1 MIPASISIAFNPK
14 EQTTQDSVA
23 YVKVRGTLA
32 ESMHLITF
40 VPVKHGD
47 HQYAAGKALK
57 QLGNALIKGN
67 VEFTTEARNHG
78 LPPHML
84 RVAVEL
90 DQVNTW
96 LDGLNSMIGE
106 WPNNLNE
113 RFKALPMID
122 QTDLLEQQEHMAKY
136 AKVLN
141 KRLERARAE
150 RDA

>member
-14 EQTTQDSVA
+14 EQTPQDTAV

-32 ESMHLITF
+32 ENMHLITF

-47 HQYAAGKALK
+47 QQYAAGKALK
-57 QLGNALIKGN
+57 QLGNAIIKGS

-78 LPPHML
+78 LPSHML
-84 RVAVEL
+84 RVAMEL
-90 DQVNTW
+90 DQVNAW
-96 LDGLNSMIGE
+96 LDGLNSFIGI
-106 WPNNLNE
+106 WPNSINKG
-113 RFKALPMID
+113 FSALPLID
-122 QTDLLEQQEHMAKY
+122 QTDLLEQQEHMAGY
-136 AKVLN
+136 AKILN